1 MARVGGKRQL
11 GPWTI
16 VVFLSAAFVINYID
30 REVVFAIFPLLQ
42 RDLRFSPTQLGLAG
56 SLFTWTYSLSM
67 PVAGR
72 LADVIQR
79 RWMVCASLVL
89 WSIATLGT
97 AFSYS
102 VAQFL
107 FWRVVMGIT
116 EALYVPA
123 AIALITDAHPGR
135 TRSRALSIH
144 GLAQFAGITIGG
156 WFGGWAGE
164 HTGWRSGFGLL
175 ALLGLSYSGALSWRF
190 QGLPPQTQLAQKS
203 PGSPAAIFRSHC
215 YIALC
220 LLFFTFCAMLWVL
233 YTWLPAHVY
242 ESFHVSLAQSGL
254 IATAYLQFSSAAG
267 TLAGGFA
274 GDTLSKRQRAG
285 RFYVAAAG
293 LLFAAPFAVAAF
305 QTRSLTGLKL
315 SACGFGLFAGFSIA
329 NVVSSAYDVIAPADF
344 GLATGVL
351 NMIGGLG
358 SGAAVLLAGVFK
370 DSLGIAA
377 ILLYF
382 ALAAVAL
389 SIGLW
394 VVVAKRFETEH
405 CAASLRSLAAP
416 VPG

>member
-1 MARVGGKRQL
+1 
-11 GPWTI
+11 
-16 VVFLSAAFVINYID
+16 VINYID

-56 SLFTWTYSLSM
+56 TLFTWTYSLFM

-102 VAQFL
+102 VTQFL

-123 AIALITDAHPGR
+123 AIALITDTHPGG

-164 HTGWRSGFGLL
+164 HNGWRAGFALL
-175 ALLGLSYSGALSWRF
+175 AALGISYSAVLFWRF
-190 QGLPPQTQLAQKS
+190 QALRPQAEVAQKS
-203 PGSPAAIFRSHC
+203 SGSPRAVFQSRC
-215 YIALC
+215 YVGLC
-220 LLFFTFCAMLWVL
+220 LVFFSFCAMLWVL
-233 YTWLPAHVY
+233 YTWLPTHVY
-242 ESFHVSLAQSGL
+242 ETFHVSLAESGFV
-254 IATAYLQFSSAAG
+254 ATAYLQVSSAAG

-274 GDTLSKRQRAG
+274 GDALSRRQRAG
-285 RFYVAAAG
+285 RFYVTGAG
-293 LLFAAPFAVAAF
+293 LLLCAPFAVAAF
-305 QTRSLTGLKL
+305 QTQSLTGLKL
-315 SACGFGLFAGFSIA
+315 CACGFGWFAGFLMA
-329 NVVSSAYDVIAPADF
+329 NVVSSAYDVIAPREF

-351 NMIGGLG
+351 NMTGGLG
-358 SGAAVLLAGVFK
+358 SGVAVLLAGVFK
-370 DSLGIAA
+370 DSLGIAG

-382 ALAAVAL
+382 ALAAMAL
-389 SIGLW
+389 SFVLW
-394 VVVAKRFETEH
+394 AVVAKRFETER
-405 CAASLRSLAAP
+405 CTASLRSLGAP
-416 VPG
+416 VLG

>member
-1 MARVGGKRQL
+1 MARVEATRQS
-11 GPWTI
+11 GPWGI
-16 VVFLSAAFVINYID
+16 VVFLSVAFVINYID

-72 LADVIQR
+72 LADIVQR

-97 AFSYS
+97 TFSYS
-102 VAQFL
+102 IAQFL

-144 GLAQFAGITIGG
+144 VLAQFAGITVGG

-164 HTGWRSGFGLL
+164 HIGWRSGFGLL
-175 ALLGLSYSGALSWRF
+175 AVLGLSYSGVLFWGF
-190 QGLPPQTQLAQKS
+190 QQPQTQFAQKS
-203 PGSPAAIFRSHC
+203 SGSPVAIFRSRC
-215 YIALC
+215 YIVLC

-242 ESFHVSLAQSGL
+242 ETFHVSLAASGFV
-254 IATAYLQFSSAAG
+254 ATAYLQFSSAAG
-267 TLAGGFA
+267 VLAGGFA
-274 GDTLSKRQRAG
+274 GDALSNRQRAG
-285 RFYVAAAG
+285 RFYIAAAG
-293 LLFAAPFAVAAF
+293 LFLSAPFAVAAF
-305 QTRSLTGLKL
+305 QTQSLRGLKF
-315 SACGFGLFAGFSIA
+315 SACGFGLFAGLLIA
-329 NVVSSAYDVIAPADF
+329 NVVSSAYDVVAPADF
-344 GLATGVL
+344 GLASGVL

-358 SGAAVLLAGVFK
+358 SGAAVLLAGIFK
-370 DSLGIAA
+370 DSLGVGTIM
-377 ILLYF
+377 LYF
-382 ALAAVAL
+382 ALAAMAL

-394 VVVAKRFETEH
+394 AVVARRFESERLR
-405 CAASLRSLAAP
+405 ASGRSLAAP

>member
-1 MARVGGKRQL
+1 MARGGEKRQL
-11 GPWTI
+11 GPWAI
-16 VVFLSAAFVINYID
+16 VLFLSAAFVINYID

-42 RDLRFSPTQLGLAG
+42 RGLRFSPTQLGLAG
-56 SLFTWTYSLSM
+56 SLFTWTYSLFM
-67 PVAGR
+67 PIAGR

-97 AFSYS
+97 ASSYS
-102 VAQFL
+102 VTQFL

-123 AIALITDAHPGR
+123 AIALITDTHPGG

-164 HTGWRSGFGLL
+164 HTGWRSGFALL
-175 ALLGLSYSGALSWRF
+175 AAVGISYSAVLFWRF
-190 QGLPPQTQLAQKS
+190 QKLRPQPKLPQKS
-203 PGSPAAIFRSHC
+203 SGSLRAVFRSRC
-215 YIALC
+215 YIGLC
-220 LLFFTFCAMLWVL
+220 LVFFTFCALLWVL
-233 YTWLPAHVY
+233 YTWLPAHVF
-242 ESFHVSLAQSGL
+242 EMFHVSLAESGFV
-254 IATAYLQFSSAAG
+254 ATAYLQFSSAVG
-267 TLAGGFA
+267 VLAGGFA
-274 GDTLSKRQRAG
+274 GDALSKKQRAG

-293 LLFAAPFAVAAF
+293 LFLCAPFAVAAF
-305 QTRSLTGLKL
+305 QTRSLTDLKL
-315 SACGFGLFAGFSIA
+315 SACGFGLFAGFFIA
-329 NVVSSAYDVIAPADF
+329 NVVSSAYDVIGPADF

-377 ILLYF
+377 ILFYF
-382 ALAAVAL
+382 ALAAMAL
-389 SIGLW
+389 SIALW
-394 VVVAKRFETEH
+394 AVVARRFETERLR
-405 CAASLRSLAAP
+405 ASERSLAAP